1 MGYLH
6 SIPCSKRKELIFVDG
21 NLNFTAMKVQTVEA
35 MHCGSWGKQETHG
48 FSWSLGGIAEET
60 EEDIA

>member
-35 MHCGSWGKQETHG
+35 MHCGS
-48 FSWSLGGIAEET
+48 
-60 EEDIA
+60 